1 MADSRH
7 HAAVAAPAATHVVVK
22 DVAKGYPGVRAL
34 APIAFSVQPGERLA
48 LAGPSGS
55 GKTTLLYLLAGLLQ
69 PDAGQLCIDGRDLAE
84 MRPGRELARLVGMV
98 HQQYDLV
105 SSLPVLHNV
114 LAGRLGQW
122 SLAGSALS
130 LIWPRERHLAEEA
143 LARLGIADK
152 ASQRTSRLSGGEQ
165 QRVAIARLML
175 QSPRIILADEPV
187 SSLDPAL
194 AEEMMRLLV
203 DLVEGSGKTL
213 IASLHSPYLIK
224 KYCTR
229 VIGLRQ
235 GEMQFD
241 LPAADLTEAV
251 LDRLY
256 DLDRRRPE
264 NGAIRQE

>member
-1 MADSRH
+1 
-7 HAAVAAPAATHVVVK
+7 VVVK

-34 APIAFSVQPGERLA
+34 APITFSVRPGERLA

-69 PDAGQLCIDGRDLAE
+69 PDAGKLCIEGRDLAE
-84 MRPGRELARLVGMV
+84 LRPGRELSRLVGMV

-165 QRVAIARLML
+165 QRVAIARLMV

-194 AEEMMRLLV
+194 AEEMMRLLAG
-203 DLVEGSGKTL
+203 LVEGSGKTL

-241 LPAADLTEAV
+241 LPAAELTEAV

-256 DLDRRRPE
+256 DLDRRRPQ
-264 NGAIRQE
+264 NGSTGSIRQG